1 MSNNNQEVKGI
12 SATYAESNVVVDA
25 NAMNILNLNNLSSL
39 VSTTLALNSA
49 VSNIYGVDVKWFRA
63 IPQERSKDV
72 LFLEWTLYNVESCP
86 LSIKAIYNDTN
97 YDDAAL
103 TYNMMGIEYAIPL
116 TMSISILDWQ
126 KATNYDESVPSKGDI
141 IYIPQSNKLYEVV
154 SMTPQKTVASQ
165 ITNYKV
171 NLQKY
176 QPKRNRF
183 LGDDLANTIDN
194 YTNGVEKLFGEDIK
208 EEIKDIVN
216 DKQLSPYNSTY
227 KMDKYKNVF
236 DKKSLIVE
244 DIYCDGHTIAKG
256 YYKNSP
262 NYDTLVTYNVGED
275 VISKDSYRVFS
286 CLIKFDFSK
295 SIKHSNIKIDKLKSK
310 NSNYHTYIINN
321 SLTSGKITL
330 YNELF
335 SIYGEYDNVKKELKI
350 SNKSVESFEEDWY
363 EDEKFNT
370 IIDTNNILSSDN
382 FDIKLLGNNTLVL
395 NISGKDYTFISD
407 VSLEEG
413 KWYNIVLS
421 IGKKT
426 TVKIFSVN
434 NELSLLYSEEKQT
447 KKWDN
452 FINTKYE
459 IKGGNNNL
467 TNVRLYNQ
475 PLEDE
480 EKYIFNAVT
489 YLGSDDS
496 KLIISDNVDA
506 FFHNAYYGNQR

>member
-1 MSNNNQEVKGI
+1 MSNSNQEVKGI

-49 VSNIYGVDVKWFRA
+49 VSNIYGVEVKWFRA

-86 LSIKAIYNDTN
+86 LNIKAIYNDAN

-183 LGDDLANTIDN
+183 LGDDLVNTIDN
-194 YTNGVEKLFGEDIK
+194 YTNSVEKLFGEDIK
-208 EEIKDIVN
+208 EDIMDIVN
-216 DKQLSPYNSTY
+216 DKQLSPHNSTHT
-227 KMDKYKNVF
+227 MDKYKEVF
-236 DKKSLIVE
+236 DSKSLIIE
-244 DIYCDGHTIAKG
+244 DILCDGHTIAKG
-256 YYKNSP
+256 HYKNSLKY
-262 NYDTLVTYNVGED
+262 NKLVSYNVVED
-275 VISKDSYRVFS
+275 VISKDTYRVFS
-286 CLIKFDFSK
+286 CLIKLNYNK
-295 SIKHSNIKIDKLKSK
+295 SNEYSNIKVTKLKNK
-310 NSNYHTYIINN
+310 NSNYHTYILNHP
-321 SLTSGKITL
+321 LKSGKITL

-335 SIYGEYDNVKKELKI
+335 NVYGEYDSSKKELKI
-350 SNKSVESFEEDWY
+350 SNKLIEIMGDDWY
-363 EDEKFNT
+363 ENEKFNS
-370 IIDTNNILSSDN
+370 IIEYNNLLSSDN
-382 FDIKLLGNNTLVL
+382 FEINLVGNNSLIL
-395 NISGKDYTFISD
+395 YINGKEYVFTYDFI
-407 VSLEEG
+407 LEKS
-413 KWYNIVLS
+413 KWYNIVVS
-421 IGKKT
+421 IGKKS
-426 TVKIFSVN
+426 TVKIFSVYN
-434 NELSLLYSEEKQT
+434 NLKMLYSEEKVT
-447 KKWDN
+447 KKWDD

-459 IKGGNNNL
+459 IKGGDNCL
-467 TNVRLYNQ
+467 TNIKLYNH
-475 PLEDE
+475 PLDSE
-480 EKYIFNAVT
+480 EKYILNAIT
-489 YLGSDDS
+489 HIGDDDS
-496 KLIISDNVDA
+496 KLIISDNADA
-506 FFHNAYYGNQR
+506 FFNNAYYGNQR